1 MEVADLESA
10 SDRNLANSASGD
22 HLNLGDVMSST
33 AEDSRRPPNAMNGT
47 QLIPQ
52 TEEQDS

>member
-1 MEVADLESA
+1 MEIADLESA
-10 SDRNLANSASGD
+10 SNRNLANSASGD
-22 HLNLGDVMSST
+22 HLNLGDMVSST
-33 AEDSRRPPNAMNGT
+33 VEDSSRPPNAMNGT